1 MDILQTIILAIVEGV
16 TEFLPVSSTGHMILA
31 SSIMKIHDQAFVKTF
46 EIAIQLG
53 AILAIVMLY
62 YKHFL
67 QGINIYMKL
76 SIAFV
81 PTAIAG
87 FLAYK
92 TIKMYLFNPLVVSSA
107 LIAGGILLI
116 IIDKRVV
123 SQESRYVELED
134 ISYKNA
140 FFIGLAQCV
149 SMIPGVSRA
158 AATIIGGVFNGL
170 NKKQATEFSFL
181 LAVPTM
187 CAATGYDLLKTDATV
202 SSREYLLLAIGF
214 VGAFL
219 SALLAVKV
227 FIRFVEKHGF
237 KAFGYY
243 RVVIGIVFILY
254 MVLSGSTSL
263 LGTL

>member
-46 EIAIQLG
+46 EIAIQIG

-62 YKHFL
+62 YKRFIR
-67 QGINIYMKL
+67 GVAIYIKL
-76 SIAFV
+76 AIAFL
-81 PTAIAG
+81 PTAIVG

-92 TIKMYLFNPLVVSSA
+92 TIKTYLFNPLGVSLA
-107 LIAGGILLI
+107 LIIGGVILIL
-116 IIDKRVV
+116 IDKWVV
-123 SQESRYVELED
+123 TRETRYTELEE
-134 ISYKNA
+134 ISCKNA

-158 AATIIGGVFNGL
+158 AATIIGGVANGL

-187 CAATGYDLLKTDATV
+187 CAATGYDLLKTDASF

-214 VGAFL
+214 AGAFL
-219 SALLAVKV
+219 SAWLAVKV
-227 FIRFVEKHGF
+227 FIRFVENHGF

-243 RVVIGIVFILY
+243 RIAVGIFFILY
-254 MVLSGSTSL
+254 MVLSGSSSL
-263 LGTL
+263 LEHL